1 MRKVFYLAISAIIL
15 FYGCSDDD
23 NSTESS
29 LKQSES
35 NDVVLEKG
43 WSNNLDFNSISVAEI
58 DKNLL
63 SLDSDNSADKTEP
76 LDPENIVYGPF
87 SVTGTKSIHAENLVM
102 QLTSSRFGLPPGVYT
117 YDAYKYVAAVQ
128 LPAGMEGKPYLEISV
143 NPLGYTAFQPSI
155 NNYPLGI
162 IYENTSNGMLI
173 MTTLVIHIKKQNN
186 IWNVNVWTPFN
197 TNNYVTATF
206 QYKYRP
212 ATDWKN

>member
-1 MRKVFYLAISAIIL
+1 MKKTFYLAISAVIL
-15 FYGCSDDD
+15 FYGCNEDD

-43 WSNNLDFNSISVAEI
+43 WSNNLDLNSISVTEI
-58 DKNLL
+58 DENLL
-63 SLDSDNSADKTEP
+63 SLNNNESTTFDKSKAVNP
-76 LDPENIVYGPF
+76 VQGPF
-87 SVTGTKSIHAENLVM
+87 SVIGTKSIHAQNLVM
-102 QLTSSRFGLPPGVYT
+102 QLTSSKFGLPPGVYT

-128 LPAGMEGKPYLEISV
+128 LPAGMEGKPYSETSV

-186 IWNVNVWTPFN
+186 VWNVNVWTPFN
-197 TNNYVTATF
+197 ANNYSTATF

-212 ATDWKN
+212 ATDWRN